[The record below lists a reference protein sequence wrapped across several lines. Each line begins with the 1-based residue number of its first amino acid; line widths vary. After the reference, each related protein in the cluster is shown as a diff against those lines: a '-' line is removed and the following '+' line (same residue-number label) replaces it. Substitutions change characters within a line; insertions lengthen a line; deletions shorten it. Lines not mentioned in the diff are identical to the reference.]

1 MKDSIF
7 YLKMT
12 TFQSYRG
19 RGDFRGGP
27 RYPRFFPRMR
37 GRPPFMRMP
46 GPIPMPFGMRG
57 PRPPPPGMRPPP
69 FGFRGPGPAGMFPP
83 RGHPGLRGR
92 GPPPPHRP
100 PPPGFRPPPHMRG
113 PGPMPMRPPPGIMG
127 SPRPGPHRPGIPPPH
142 HGPGRGQVRPRGGMT
157 RSPAPS
163 NQIRTMITGQTSTP
177 GPGSGSG
184 SMLGKKR
191 PSPRILGE
199 PPAKR
204 PTFSQSQNRSNY
216 SQPPH
221 IRGGVNHQYPRPQ
234 THSHPQQHYQPQ
246 PRPQTQLRQQM
257 PRQQAPVIEFNGQ
270 CHSNLRSI
278 QLVDSTP
285 PPAPSFPPPS
295 LRYPS
300 ATPIRGR
307 GRGGGRGG
315 HSSSIQ
321 HNPSPA
327 LTSIS
332 LSDHAPRPQHHP
344 QVRHQQMETQGGP
357 MLKVLIQNLPIS
369 VNADKLS
376 SMSANCGQVKDISLN
391 PAKRSAVIEFF
402 DPSGAESFFRQ
413 HNRKMMDLAIL
424 NVRKIC

>member
-1 MKDSIF
+1 
-7 YLKMT
+7 
-12 TFQSYRG
+12 
-19 RGDFRGGP
+19 
-27 RYPRFFPRMR
+27 
-37 GRPPFMRMP
+37 
-46 GPIPMPFGMRG
+46 
-57 PRPPPPGMRPPP
+57 
-69 FGFRGPGPAGMFPP
+69 
-83 RGHPGLRGR
+83 
-92 GPPPPHRP
+92 
-100 PPPGFRPPPHMRG
+100 MRG
-113 PGPMPMRPPPGIMG
+113 PGPMPLRPPPGIMG

-278 QLVDSTP
+278 PLVDTGPPRHP
-285 PPAPSFPPPS
+285 PPPVLQHVRYQQPSQPRPQMKARNS
-295 LRYPS
+295 Q
-300 ATPIRGR
+300 
-307 GRGGGRGG
+307 
-315 HSSSIQ
+315 IQ

-327 LTSIS
+327 LTSITI
-332 LSDHAPRPQHHP
+332 SDSQEAMLTDKPPPQLAPRLR
-344 QVRHQQMETQGGP
+344 VW
-357 MLKVLIQNLPIS
+357 IQNLPSSI
-369 VNADKLS
+369 NADKLS
-376 SMSANCGQVKDISLN
+376 SMSSNCGPVKDIEVN
-391 PAKRSAVIEFF
+391 TEKRSAVIEFC
-402 DPSGAESFFRQ
+402 DSHGAETFTKQ

-424 NVRKIC
+424 NVTRIC